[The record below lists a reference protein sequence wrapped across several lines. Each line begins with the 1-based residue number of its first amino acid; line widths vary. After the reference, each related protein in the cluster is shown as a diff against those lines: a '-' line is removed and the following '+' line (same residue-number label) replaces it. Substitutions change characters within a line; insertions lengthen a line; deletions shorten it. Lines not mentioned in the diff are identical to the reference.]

1 MPAFIL
7 MVAACFLGR
16 LFVKMAY
23 RPATYAPTLHTR
35 PSLVESVSILL
46 IGAAVM
52 RVKNTIAM
60 IIMSWLSVQ
69 VVSIVAAAET
79 ITWSGYEW
87 KVRSSRGAAQG
98 PGPNIFSDSRDNVFV
113 DSKGDLHLRITQ
125 REDKKWVAAEI
136 DLTQSLGYG
145 TYQWE
150 LSSRYDR
157 LPSNVV
163 VGLFTYISPRSVA
176 RQTDGVVGNQ
186 KPDTPHEIDIE
197 FTGAWG
203 DANHI
208 LHDT

>member
-69 VVSIVAAAET
+69 VVSFVAAAET

-87 KVRSSRGAAQG
+87 TVRSSRGATQG

-113 DSKGDLHLRITQ
+113 DAKGDLHLRITQ
-125 REDKKWVAAEI
+125 ARGQEMGGRGNRSDPIARLRNLPMGIVFPVRSIAVERRRRFIYLPVTSQRCPTNGWRCWQPG
-136 DLTQSLGYG
+136 TGY
-145 TYQWE
+145 T
-150 LSSRYDR
+150 
-157 LPSNVV
+157 
-163 VGLFTYISPRSVA
+163 A
-176 RQTDGVVGNQ
+176 
-186 KPDTPHEIDIE
+186 
-197 FTGAWG
+197 
-203 DANHI
+203 
-208 LHDT
+208 